1 MHKKL
6 DGTVTRLLPHSLA
19 TSLTRYLTHSLPHSL
34 ATSLTRYLTHSL
46 PHSLATSLTR
56 YLTHSLPHSLATS
69 LTRYLTHSQPH
80 SLARYLMALV
90 AVEDESDTARR
101 VRLACESLGLQSA
114 LLRVPSNYYELELEE
129 RRALLN
135 APSIHNLCKTILM
148 EVRM

>member
-1 MHKKL
+1 
-6 DGTVTRLLPHSLA
+6 
-19 TSLTRYLTHSLPHSL
+19 
-34 ATSLTRYLTHSL
+34 
-46 PHSLATSLTR
+46 
-56 YLTHSLPHSLATS
+56 
-69 LTRYLTHSQPH
+69 
-80 SLARYLMALV
+80 MALV